1 MPWKLYLKLGRY
13 NFSNNCMY
21 YFQEDPFEDASREW
35 ASTDSNNFQKNNNS
49 VKGTQNIFIV
59 FVSTSFCLN

>member
-1 MPWKLYLKLGRY
+1 MKTVSQVREL
-13 NFSNNCMY
+13 NNCMY